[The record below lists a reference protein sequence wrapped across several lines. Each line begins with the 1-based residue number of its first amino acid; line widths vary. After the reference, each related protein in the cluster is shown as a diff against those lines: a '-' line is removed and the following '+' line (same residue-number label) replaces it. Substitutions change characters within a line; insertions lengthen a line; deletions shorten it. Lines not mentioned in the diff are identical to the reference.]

1 MAAVAAGLQG
11 RRYKKAPQTRRTS
24 LDRPPSPTP
33 PPPAA
38 LLSAPS
44 APPAAPSPGDPAAA
58 RAGFPAGA
66 PPAQVQDK
74 PDTHILPSVPGAP
87 LTSHHISHPT
97 RIAPTL
103 ECTEL
108 KASAFE
114 ATRLADVD
122 RPRNTRA
129 QTVLKAL
136 RGAHSLTPANPALAC
151 LIPRG
156 VAIVAWLQAASFF
169 LSIWQTRLSRYLGLR
184 QIIFQARGE
193 FKPGLLVQSV
203 TLLFTPIPH
212 HYSKKKEN
220 LKFGN

>member
-108 KASAFE
+108 KARAFE

-156 VAIVAWLQAASFF
+156 LPSLPGFRQQVFSLYLANEVIEIFGASPDYIPSEGGIQTWLVSAKCDPSLHPHTPSLQ
-169 LSIWQTRLSRYLGLR
+169 QEKG
-184 QIIFQARGE
+184 
-193 FKPGLLVQSV
+193 KP
-203 TLLFTPIPH
+203 
-212 HYSKKKEN
+212 
-220 LKFGN
+220 